1 MPVML
6 EPGPRFRVVRDIA
19 SRDIPEG
26 LMLVDLTTGAA
37 FKLNRVGALVWKRLD
52 GATDVAAIVA
62 DLDKQYDIGVE
73 ALSRDVQALV
83 EDLRK
88 QGLIQATNS
97 G

>member
-1 MPVML
+1 VA
-6 EPGPRFRVVRDIA
+6 RDIA

-62 DLDKQYDIGVE
+62 DLQTQYRV
-73 ALSRDVQALV
+73 AA
-83 EDLRK
+83 EDLRRDVDVLLADLEK
-88 QGLIQATNS
+88 QGLIAA
-97 G
+97 GDPR